1 MEGGRPEKYDV
12 VLFGPEGRRTYMR
25 FIGEQSI

>member
-12 VLFGPEGRRTYMR
+12 VLFTPNSRRTYMS
-25 FIGEQSI
+25 FIGEQSV